1 MNCRWCCSTD
11 GECNDPAVLP
21 DVAVLRVHIAEHRV
35 LALARPGRAL
45 RPLRPKTARGDQKAR
60 NPDTKQHQSS
70 LIECDMLDLPSPLP
84 GLKAGRACASS
95 GPPDCN
101 KQEVRPSPR
110 SPQGPNGPRRQKRAC
125 LLRGRRARRARQA
138 VVASAAVLSTV
149 RRVST
154 ASPILA
160 SLQSCRGA
168 SRLVGSSF
176 GGLRSPVWSD
186 PRYGR
191 YTFPRGQYRTTR
203 PRLPILH
210 PSGVHSRHGADH
222 VVKRSNRSIDLRIRP
237 REYVGLRIRKLEAG
251 DPDHYLVRM
260 PSVAWPRTMPA
271 QPSSDRG
278 ANFST
283 QRRTVS

>member
-1 MNCRWCCSTD
+1 VRHAGS
-11 GECNDPAVLP
+11 
-21 DVAVLRVHIAEHRV
+21 
-35 LALARPGRAL
+35 ALAIAWPEGWSGVCIIRATGL
-45 RPLRPKTARGDQKAR
+45 QQAGGKAI
-60 NPDTKQHQSS
+60 TS
-70 LIECDMLDLPSPLP
+70 L
-84 GLKAGRACASS
+84 SS
-95 GPPDCN
+95 GTQWSQTPKESLPAAWA
-101 KQEVRPSPR
+101 PR
-110 SPQGPNGPRRQKRAC
+110 TKGAAS
-125 LLRGRRARRARQA
+125 A

-203 PRLPILH
+203 PRRPILH
-210 PSGVHSRHGADH
+210 PPGVHSRHGADH

-251 DPDHYLVRM
+251 DPDHHLVRM